1 MRIGNISVK
10 GLFGQHDH
18 TVNVFGEGITY
29 VHSPNGCG
37 KSTLIRMISL
47 LFTGRI
53 DELESIP
60 FERMD
65 VSFDN
70 ETSVIAERSDNV
82 LSVKMRKNNIHTE
95 MSAEELASMIGTT
108 FIPSDRTFIK
118 APNKHIVSAV
128 ESYADDLHSRL
139 KEAKRHCESVRDH
152 CDSKIH
158 RDRKSDDELVSWA
171 KDLNAKLSFM
181 RDAGFEACIP
191 SGIRFPP
198 TRYDLIESREKYTD
212 FVYRISEFTERN
224 YYLSESII
232 VFRDI
237 LNKFLSDKEIQIDG
251 KGHIVF
257 VLKNGLT
264 LPLNNLSSGER
275 QIFIIFYRLLFETLT
290 SSFVMMDEPEISLH
304 VSWQQKMGAA
314 LKDVSRLRG
323 LQMLIAT
330 HSPQIIH
337 DDWDLTNELRA
348 GNA

>member
-1 MRIGNISVK
+1 MKIMNVSVK

-18 TVNVFGEGITY
+18 TVSVFSEGITY

-47 LFTGRI
+47 LFTGKT

-70 ETSVIAERSDNV
+70 ETNVIVERSESG
-82 LSVKMRKNNIHTE
+82 LSFKMQKNKIHTDLRTD
-95 MSAEELASMIGTT
+95 ELGSMVKIT
-108 FIPSDRTFIK
+108 FIPSERTFIR

-128 ESYADDLHSRL
+128 ESYAHDLYLKL
-139 KEAKRHCESVRDH
+139 KEAKKHCSSA
-152 CDSKIH
+152 CDPNKTGCGG
-158 RDRKSDDELVSWA
+158 KSDDELVSWA

-181 RDAGFEACIP
+181 RDAGFEIAVP

-198 TRYDLIESREKYTD
+198 TRYDLIESKEKYTD
-212 FVYRISEFTERN
+212 FVYGISEFIERN
-224 YYLSESII
+224 YYLSESVI

-237 LNKFLSDKEIQIDG
+237 INRFLSDKEMRIDG
-251 KGHIVF
+251 KGHVVF
-257 VLKNGLT
+257 MMKNGLT
-264 LPLNNLSSGER
+264 LPLNSLSSGEK
-275 QIFIIFYRLLFETLT
+275 QIFIIFYRLLFETMPF
-290 SSFVMMDEPEISLH
+290 SFVMMDEPEISLH

-314 LKDVSRLRG
+314 LKDISRLRG

-348 GNA
+348 GSA